1 MPEHYFSSRPDSAPV
16 ARRVRLVV
24 DGRAVE
30 LASANGV
37 FSADHLDRGTR
48 VLLEHAARPPATG
61 RLLDLGCGY
70 GPIACALAI
79 RSPGAVV
86 HAVDVNERA
95 LELATANAAEL
106 GLPNVQVG
114 RPDELDA
121 GLRFD
126 RIYSNPPIR
135 VGKAALHAML
145 ATWLDRLTDDGTAH
159 LVVQRNLGSDSLQRW
174 LRDQGWS
181 ATRAASS
188 QGFRILNV
196 RKEAGG

>member
-1 MPEHYFSSRPDSAPV
+1 MSEHYFSSRPHSAPE

-30 LASANGV
+30 LTSASGV

-79 RSPGAVV
+79 RAPGAVV

-95 LELATANAAEL
+95 LELTTANAAEL

-135 VGKAALHAML
+135 VGKAALHALL
-145 ATWLDRLTDDGTAH
+145 ATWLDRLTEDGAAH

-181 ATRAASS
+181 ATRAASI
-188 QGFRILNV
+188 QGFRILDV
-196 RKEAGG
+196 RREASG